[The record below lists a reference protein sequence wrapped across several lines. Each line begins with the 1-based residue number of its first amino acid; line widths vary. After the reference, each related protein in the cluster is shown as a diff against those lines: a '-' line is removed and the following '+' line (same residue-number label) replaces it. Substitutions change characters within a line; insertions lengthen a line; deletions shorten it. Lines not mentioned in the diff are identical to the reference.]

1 MSQIETQE
9 LETYERPIGYKNI
22 VKCPLLKCR
31 KDLKVRLFRRSFKD
45 HLKAAHKPF
54 FSEEVNDLIVRRYVR
69 NGQLFVINIKSQK
82 IPRQK
87 KTVETS
93 VIRMNNVTFFLNC
106 WKMKDD
112 SVLIWMQADRPKW
125 QGGTIFRYKISIGHE
140 SFEDCAE
147 CPVKSL
153 DFDKF
158 EGNKH
163 GVLYSLDYLKKH
175 ARNRNEMN
183 ISIQINRLS
192 FGDSQPA

>member
-1 MSQIETQE
+1 MSSSSILTNE
-9 LETYERPIGYKNI
+9 LPMGYKDI
-22 VKCPLLKCR
+22 VKCPILKCR
-31 KDLKVRLFRRSFKD
+31 KNLEVPVFRRSFKD
-45 HLKAAHKPF
+45 HLKAAHKSF
-54 FSEEVNDLIVRRYVR
+54 FSEEVNDLFVRRYVR
-69 NGQLFVINIKSQK
+69 NGQLFVLNIKSQK
-82 IPRQK
+82 IPRLK

-106 WKMKDD
+106 WKLKDD

-158 EGNKH
+158 EGNKL

-175 ARNRNEMN
+175 ATNKNEMM
-183 ISIQINRLS
+183 IAIQINRMT
-192 FGDSQPA
+192 FGDSQSQPA